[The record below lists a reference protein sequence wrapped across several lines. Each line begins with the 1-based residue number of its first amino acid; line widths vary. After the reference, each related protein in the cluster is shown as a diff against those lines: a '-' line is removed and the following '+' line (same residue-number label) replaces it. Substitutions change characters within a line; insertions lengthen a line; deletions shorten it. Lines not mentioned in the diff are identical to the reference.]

1 MKRHVN
7 ETARGKRLIGGDRG
21 GLGKLIR
28 FHREWG

>member
-7 ETARGKRLIGGDRG
+7 ETARGKGLVGGDRG

-28 FHREWG
+28 EWG